1 MRRYPLYAIACSLIP
16 AVSAHP
22 EGYNDCSLS
31 APRKPPGNIVDE
43 GLLSS
48 IAVSCDKTACS
59 MTADTFKGFVLAV
72 APGSTI
78 LSYNGTGIRRS
89 TSNADHCLTHVD
101 RDTLSRV
108 DFTLSAL
115 PATVHVTVV
124 TAGNWA
130 AHTHAYKTVFI
141 PRDKGHAYIIGAG
154 PGGLAAARYFHH
166 INMTNYT
173 VFERGP
179 WPDDNFFN
187 ISISDTYLSR
197 ANSSLKYNVLNSS
210 EYYNLGTGVGGTQN
224 LNGAVYKPGTP
235 EDLAASTK
243 VSVDAARSAQT
254 LAGTFVDHTDYN
266 MTWACIDQSD
276 CDSNHTA
283 SLNTQMARRSIA
295 YDLPGSIKDR
305 IRVNTAVERVHVSNT
320 GVVTISFEYDDDI
333 ILTADDAV
341 ILAAGALA
349 SPVLLF
355 GKDKEFTGHNHYY
368 TTDFPTGE
376 FPYAHQTFEY
386 SETHEYNYADF
397 DLDYSVF
404 PPTPTSNWINISMEM
419 EPIERETHQ
428 YNKAYSN
435 PSASGIQSWHFAGTM
450 PHTNFRV
457 DGISSRQV
465 YTGDAG
471 ALLTPFNCHT
481 SMPAAAAGIMAAKS
495 WMGLLE
501 DDNTAVAAERRDTT
515 PIYLFITAI
524 FLVLLGVAFH
534 RIEYTRRLHYIIMPL
549 SIVLIWAA
557 IILIQRNKE
566 GTSAIKDTAHY
577 DLGYVIASVMTFQGI
592 LGLLHLYAETL
603 STIAC
608 VKAII
613 AFIKGRHV
621 HTRLGYLLLLLIIAQ
636 VWTARN
642 ALMMYFSKT
651 TTDYIYFSIGTLYT
665 VASLAFLA
673 IVGYNFTV
681 FPRTLL
687 GASFADDGTK
697 TLLL

>member
-1 MRRYPLYAIACSLIP
+1 MRRYPLYAIACSLLSS
-16 AVSAHP
+16 VSAYP
-22 EGYNDCSLS
+22 SGYNDCSLS
-31 APRKPPGNIVDE
+31 APRKPPGNTIDE

-48 IAVSCDKTACS
+48 IAVSCEKTACS
-59 MTADTFKGFVLAV
+59 MTANTFKGFVLAV
-72 APGSTI
+72 ASGSTI
-78 LSYNGTGIRRS
+78 LSFNGTGIRRS
-89 TSNADHCLTHVD
+89 KSNADHCLTHAD

-124 TAGNWA
+124 TAGNYL
-130 AHTHAYKTVFI
+130 AHTHAYKTFHI

-154 PGGLAAARYFHH
+154 PGGLSAARYFDH

-187 ISISDTYLSR
+187 RPIKETYLDN
-197 ANSSLKYNVLNSS
+197 ANSSLKYNVLNAS
-210 EYYNLGTGVGGTQN
+210 EDYTLGTGVGGTQN

-254 LAGTFVDHTDYN
+254 LAGTFVDHTNYD
-266 MTWACIDQSD
+266 MMWACINQSE

-283 SLNTQMARRSIA
+283 SLNTKMARRSIA
-295 YDLPGSIKDR
+295 YNLPESIKDR
-305 IRVNTAVERVHVSNT
+305 IRVNTAVERVHVSNS
-320 GVVTISFEYDDDI
+320 GVVTISFEEDGDDDI
-333 ILTADDAV
+333 ILSANDAV

-368 TTDFPTGE
+368 EAGIVPGE

-397 DLDYSVF
+397 DLNISTYS
-404 PPTPTSNWINISMEM
+404 PTSNWINISMEM

-428 YNKAYSN
+428 YNKPYNA
-435 PSASGIQSWHFAGTM
+435 PSTESTSKIQAWHFAGTM

-457 DGISSRQV
+457 DGISSQQV

-501 DDNTAVAAERRDTT
+501 DDGTAVGAQKRDTT
-515 PIYLFITAI
+515 PVYLFIFAI
-524 FLVLLGVAFH
+524 FLVLLGVVFH
-534 RIEYTRRLHYIIMPL
+534 LNKNTRWLHYYIMPL
-549 SIVLIWAA
+549 SIVLIWVA
-557 IILIQRNKE
+557 IILIRRNKE
-566 GTSAIKDTAHY
+566 GTSASKDTAHY
-577 DLGYVIASVMTFQGI
+577 DLGYFIASVMTLQSI
-592 LGLLHLYAETL
+592 LGALHRYGNAET
-603 STIAC
+603 SS
-608 VKAII
+608 II
-613 AFIKGRHV
+613 TFIKTYHV
-621 HTRLGYLLLLLIIAQ
+621 HMWLGYFLLFLIIAQ

-651 TTDYIYFSIGTLYT
+651 TTDYVYFSIGTLYT
-665 VASLAFLA
+665 VASLVFLA
-673 IVGYNFTV
+673 FVSYNFV
-681 FPRTLL
+681 IIPRALL
-687 GASFADDGTK
+687 GAPFTDDSTK

>member
-1 MRRYPLYAIACSLIP
+1 MHERAMRRYPLYAIACSLIP
-16 AVSAHP
+16 AVSAYP
-22 EGYNDCSLS
+22 SGYDDCSLS
-31 APRKPPGNIVDE
+31 APQKPPGNIVDE

-78 LSYNGTGIRRS
+78 LSYNGTGIRQS
-89 TSNADHCLTHVD
+89 KSNADHCLTHVD

-154 PGGLAAARYFHH
+154 PGGLAAARYFDH

-187 ISISDTYLSR
+187 RPIKKTYLAN
-197 ANSSLKYNVLNSS
+197 ANSSLKYNVLNAS
-210 EYYNLGTGVGGTQN
+210 EDYTLGTGVGGTQN

-254 LAGTFVDHTDYN
+254 LAGTFVDHTNYD
-266 MTWACIDQSD
+266 MMWACIDQSE

-295 YDLPGSIKDR
+295 YNLSQSIKDR

-320 GVVTISFEYDDDI
+320 GVVTISFEDDDDI
-333 ILTADDAV
+333 ILSADDAV

-355 GKDKEFTGHNHYY
+355 GKDKKFTGHNHYF
-368 TTDFPTGE
+368 TLDFPTGE

-397 DLDYSVF
+397 DY
-404 PPTPTSNWINISMEM
+404 PTSNWINISMEM

-428 YNKAYSN
+428 YNKGYNN
-435 PSASGIQSWHFAGTM
+435 PTASGIQSWHFAGTM

-457 DGISSRQV
+457 DGISSQQV

-481 SMPAAAAGIMAAKS
+481 GMPAAAAGIMAAKS

-501 DDNTAVAAERRDTT
+501 DDDTAVAAEKRDTT
-515 PIYLFITAI
+515 PIYLFIAAI
-524 FLVLLGVAFH
+524 FLVLLGVVFH
-534 RIEYTRRLHYIIMPL
+534 QNETTRWLHYIIMPL

-577 DLGYVIASVMTFQGI
+577 DLGYVIASVMTLQGI
-592 LGLLHLYAETL
+592 FGFLHRYGHAET
-603 STIAC
+603 SSIIAC
-608 VKAII
+608 VKA
-613 AFIKGRHV
+613 FHV
-621 HTRLGYLLLLLIIAQ
+621 HTGLGYLLLLLIIAQ

-673 IVGYNFTV
+673 FVSYNFTV

-687 GASFADDGTK
+687 GASFADDGTN